1 MMCPTRLLAVI
12 LAILVSTCIA
22 APSAQ
27 NITKIHSGVVAL
39 DDENAKESSGGQP
52 ETITNEKLCNSKDT
66 ELDCDQTEYSEYM
79 KCLDTKRTI
88 RKKRQATC
96 PIANSLISPTNVT
109 EAENATQVQSVLSE
123 CEFERNKCVVGCQGD
138 STCVFGCQS
147 CGDEN
152 PINCSNEYHNCVANC
167 VSGQV
172 CETTCKSLC
181 PGAFRPLG
189 YKTVIFQGHDGD
201 RTERVQV
208 PIGIAHNIT
217 TIIKL
222 NNYINTTN
230 HINVPTNIN
239 NTNINTVHLYTN
251 ATEGGRFG
259 LGETKDGACCFA
271 VQPKSCRTSTSGL
284 RCHHRRHRT
293 CGNQCTSRIIHA
305 QKKNTCD
312 RRGKCRSNVSYVPE
326 PTTKCHYANQWPYV
340 SCGSQRGQ
348 RSCEGCYDHYS
359 NNNQYYQPSV
369 PRRCMSCYDDGHDVG
384 PRYRQGPYYRPNY
397 YHQPPCYMTGSCFQM
412 GGGYGYYPPPP
423 PPPPPQMYYPMHD
436 PVDNQPGQQEY
447 HEESYA
453 DEDQYPGDDGDEYSG
468 YEPAEE
474 THFNEAEWDQIV
486 QKCKVIKMDENTV
499 IIKNCTET
507 DLGDNPYAAVRVAD
521 DKDKAD
527 SKLTGIPRAAYKTDL
542 DEGQMMAPLPP
553 YYQYAPYNYYY
564 NYPPPPPMAGYYA
577 PPPPY
582 NYYSNAQPRKSH
594 PPADAIRPD
603 YYDNYGSEDGDE
615 PVLEDDFWRH
625 DEERELVEKGF
636 EKVEEKVEREE

>member
-1 MMCPTRLLAVI
+1 
-12 LAILVSTCIA
+12 
-22 APSAQ
+22 
-27 NITKIHSGVVAL
+27 
-39 DDENAKESSGGQP
+39 
-52 ETITNEKLCNSKDT
+52 
-66 ELDCDQTEYSEYM
+66 
-79 KCLDTKRTI
+79 
-88 RKKRQATC
+88 
-96 PIANSLISPTNVT
+96 
-109 EAENATQVQSVLSE
+109 
-123 CEFERNKCVVGCQGD
+123 
-138 STCVFGCQS
+138 
-147 CGDEN
+147 
-152 PINCSNEYHNCVANC
+152 
-167 VSGQV
+167 
-172 CETTCKSLC
+172 
-181 PGAFRPLG
+181 
-189 YKTVIFQGHDGD
+189 
-201 RTERVQV
+201 
-208 PIGIAHNIT
+208 
-217 TIIKL
+217 
-222 NNYINTTN
+222 
-230 HINVPTNIN
+230 
-239 NTNINTVHLYTN
+239 
-251 ATEGGRFG
+251 
-259 LGETKDGACCFA
+259 
-271 VQPKSCRTSTSGL
+271 
-284 RCHHRRHRT
+284 
-293 CGNQCTSRIIHA
+293 
-305 QKKNTCD
+305 
-312 RRGKCRSNVSYVPE
+312 
-326 PTTKCHYANQWPYV
+326 
-340 SCGSQRGQ
+340 
-348 RSCEGCYDHYS
+348 
-359 NNNQYYQPSV
+359 
-369 PRRCMSCYDDGHDVG
+369 
-384 PRYRQGPYYRPNY
+384 
-397 YHQPPCYMTGSCFQM
+397 M

-527 SKLTGIPRAAYKTDL
+527 SKLTGISRAAYKTDL